1 MLATFKDII
10 RKRLLPY
17 IDVYKVREDEYL
29 NDIGVTER
37 DIFDIYVYFKDSLNA
52 ETELDELL
60 NAETVKDVIVF
71 LYIYWGDKVKP
82 GR

>member
-29 NDIGVTER
+29 NDIGVTDR
-37 DIFDIYVYFKDSLNA
+37 DIFDIYVYFKDSLKA
-52 ETELDELL
+52 EADLDELL
-60 NAETVKDVIVF
+60 NA
-71 LYIYWGDKVKP
+71 
-82 GR
+82 